1 MAGAVN
7 LHTTTHS
14 PAGLWQLQNDLTDSS
29 GNGLTLT
36 AIAGTA
42 RYTDIFSSGKR
53 ALYLQDGLTVGRSAF
68 TASLNILGDLTIECL
83 LHVIT
88 NNVATGVVSHGAS
101 GETEATNYSYAAQ
114 FTTTTFQY
122 LHEFS
127 TGTNQT
133 LNTTNLVPPRRLS
146 HFALVRAS
154 NVVQFYLNGRTFGAA
169 SGTLTAP
176 TGSTSGRFRIGASE
190 GLGSPGGTGAPNMIS
205 SVKVIA
211 SALTATQIKAE
222 YNLTLGSFFGFVN

>member
-1 MAGAVN
+1 
-7 LHTTTHS
+7 
-14 PAGLWQLQNDLTDSS
+14 LQNDLLDSS

-42 RYTDIFSSGKR
+42 RYTDIFPGVR
-53 ALYLQDGLTVGRSAF
+53 CLFLDALTTFGRSAF

-83 LHVIT
+83 LYVIT
-88 NNVATGVVSHGAS
+88 NNVTTGVVSHGAS
-101 GETEATNYSYAAQ
+101 GETEATNYSYATQ

-127 TGTNQT
+127 AGTNQT
-133 LNTTNLVPPRRLS
+133 LVTTNLPPRRLS
-146 HFALVRAS
+146 HLALVRAS

-190 GLGSPGGTGAPNMIS
+190 GLGTPGGTGVPNMIS

-211 SALTATQIKAE
+211 SALTEAQIKAE